1 MIVAMLVVI
10 HANIYGLE
18 TVLGGAETQT
28 AEHLIV
34 SGYLVSY
41 QY

>member
-1 MIVAMLVVI
+1 MIVVI

-18 TVLGGAETQT
+18 TMLVGAEIQT

-34 SGYLVSY
+34 SGYLVGY